1 MFPNKFDQYFRD
13 KLLDHSTKVS
23 PSAWKLIHA
32 GLLRH
37 KAFHFWKWY
46 VAGPSVVVVALTG
59 HLILAQMN
67 KPAREH
73 AGAAAHALTQ
83 AAAAPAQAADAPTRD
98 AAASDVTTAAPTTA
112 APAIAASTGT
122 SDSGAATASTLAPTH
137 LTASPPK
144 TYSATANGTVRKI
157 HTTAVAGAGVTL
169 AATDTRPT
177 SNATDTRPT
186 SNATNRRTTIS
197 RYATGNHTRHGPGS
211 TAEADL
217 LASDASFPKAP
228 GGALK
233 RGFSGAATQPI
244 IVRPATRLAVTAQTP
259 NPGSSKNLILPSIP
273 YQPTGRWRIDGFAS
287 PEYFSFKEFGFSY
300 GAGARATFVIKQHY
314 TITTG
319 LQYLKVDVTAHSSK
333 DSMNSLF
340 PGIFNNIQIPLL
352 IGYTTGNRRFSVGV
366 NAGAIFSVYA
376 DAKGMLKYYGWPN
389 HNGITSYLGFNFAT
403 RVGDRLSLFAEP
415 YIKCWYPQSTQDLPA
430 RLFSTGISVGLRFDL
445 K

>member
-32 GLLRH
+32 GLLRN

-59 HLILAQMN
+59 HLILAQIH

-73 AGAAAHALTQ
+73 AVAAGHVLTQ
-83 AAAAPAQAADAPTRD
+83 AAAAAP
-98 AAASDVTTAAPTTA
+98 
-112 APAIAASTGT
+112 ASTGT
-122 SDSGAATASTLAPTH
+122 SDSGAATAGTLAPTH
-137 LTASPPK
+137 LTASIPK
-144 TYSATANGTVRKI
+144 TYSAAGGGDVHKI
-157 HTTAVAGAGVTL
+157 HTTAGPGAGITL
-169 AATDTRPT
+169 AAANNRPMSDAT
-177 SNATDTRPT
+177 ANNRPMSDATTNNRPMSNATT
-186 SNATNRRTTIS
+186 RRTTIG
-197 RYATGNHTRHGPGS
+197 RHAAGNHTRHGPG
-211 TAEADL
+211 TTPEADL
-217 LASDASFPKAP
+217 LASDASSPKAP
-228 GGALK
+228 GGASK
-233 RGFSGAATQPI
+233 RAFGGAATQPT

-273 YQPTGRWRIDGFAS
+273 YQATGRWRVDGYAS

-319 LQYLKVDVTAHSSK
+319 LQYLKVDVSAHSSK

-352 IGYTTGNRRFSVGV
+352 LGYTTGNRRFSVGV
-366 NAGAIFSVYA
+366 NAGAIFSLYA
-376 DAKGMLKYYGWPN
+376 DAKGRLKDYGWPN

-415 YIKCWYPQSTQDLPA
+415 YIKCWYPQSTQDLPS
-430 RLFSTGISVGLRFDL
+430 RLFSTGISLGLRFDL